1 MVIKKTDA
9 MKRSARKPKEE
20 MLSAYTEALQQQPD
34 LGEAQLN
41 PEKIVEDKKAKSAV
55 QVAEALSAAGVSK
68 EIYALK
74 TEIGRML
81 SELADKLDQQVGRFT
96 DVQKA
101 IAVKEQ
107 ELREVYEIDKAAA
120 SLAALLEA
128 QNQRRADFENEIT
141 GKKDALETEI
151 RATRER
157 WDKERKEWELRVKEQ
172 ETAALQKREREKAE
186 FEYTFQRD
194 QQQAMDKLNDDKARL
209 EKGLQTQ
216 KETLEKEWAERAR
229 VLKAAEAE
237 LNELRARAVKFPAE
251 LETAVG
257 KAVKETTEKLTVA
270 ASANLALVKKEFEG
284 ERNVQNARIESLQ
297 AAVQQ
302 QTEQITKL
310 AKQHEL
316 AYEKVQ
322 NIAVKAIEGSGN
334 LKTVSAFQDM
344 LADQLKKQAR
354 DDK

>member
-1 MVIKKTDA
+1 MAMRKTEFA
-9 MKRSARKPKEE
+9 KRPARKPKEE

-41 PEKIVEDKKAKSAV
+41 PEKIMEDRKAKAAV

-128 QNQRRADFENEIT
+128 QSQRHADFEVEMA
-141 GKKDALETEI
+141 GKKEALETEI
-151 RATRER
+151 SETRAR
-157 WDKERKEWELRVKEQ
+157 WDKERKEGELRVKEQ
-172 ETAALQKREREKAE
+172 ETAALQKREREKTE
-186 FEYTFQRD
+186 FEYTFQRN
-194 QQQAMDKLNDDKARL
+194 QQQAMDKFND
-209 EKGLQTQ
+209 EKQSQEKDLHAK
-216 KETLEKEWAERAR
+216 KEALEKEWAERAR
-229 VLKAAEAE
+229 ALKAAEAE

-251 LETAVG
+251 LDTAVG
-257 KAVKETTEKLTVA
+257 KAVKETTEKLNTA
-270 ASANLALVKKEFEG
+270 ATANLSLVKKEYEG
-284 ERNVQNARIESLQ
+284 ERNVLNARIESLQ
-297 AAVQQ
+297 ATVQQ
-302 QTEQITKL
+302 QTDQITKL

-334 LKTVSAFQDM
+334 LKTASAFQDM